1 MIQSPSIKMKTL
13 FLFIGLCLITL
24 ACPSQE
30 NTSSIQPYFSA
41 IIVSDIENSIDWYS
55 KRFNFKV
62 VSKTDL
68 EERGF
73 KQANLKTDSILLEL
87 IEIEGTFDAK
97 KAVEEN
103 TEYKFVKGIFK
114 IGFQV
119 NDLNFW
125 IEHLKNEQ
133 TDFFGD
139 VVSDPNSGKKMLIIK
154 DPDGNYIQLFEK

>member
-1 MIQSPSIKMKTL
+1 MKPF
-13 FLFIGLCLITL
+13 FLFVSLCLMTPNCL
-24 ACPSQE
+24 SQE

-55 KRFNFKV
+55 KRFNFTV
-62 VSKTDL
+62 ISRTNL

-73 KQANLKTDSILLEL
+73 KQANLKIDSFLLEL

-97 KAVEEN
+97 KAIEEN
-103 TEYKFVKGIFK
+103 TEYKFVQGFFK

-125 IEHLKNEQ
+125 IEHLKNEK

-154 DPDGNYIQLFEK
+154 DPDGNYIQLFE

>member
-1 MIQSPSIKMKTL
+1 MKPF
-13 FLFIGLCLITL
+13 FLFVSLCLMTPNCL
-24 ACPSQE
+24 SQE
-30 NTSSIQPYFSA
+30 NTSSIQPNFSA

-55 KRFNFKV
+55 KRFNFTV
-62 VSKTDL
+62 ISRTNL

-73 KQANLKTDSILLEL
+73 KQANLKIDSFLLEL

-97 KAVEEN
+97 KAIKEN
-103 TEYKFVKGIFK
+103 TEYKFVQGFFK

-125 IEHLKNEQ
+125 IEHLKNEK